1 MGLVFLGLYYVVF
14 AFFLLM
20 WGRFILD
27 MVRVINQNWRPSGVL
42 LVLAEATYTITD
54 PPLRIVR
61 RVIPPLRMGAVA
73 FDIAW
78 TVVLLI
84 VIVLMSILSG
94 LARLA

>member
-73 FDIAW
+73 FDLAW